1 MQSVSKKETIVSL
14 FLSIF
19 LLWHIYHIIVTSIGN
34 NRRENALEQEIEKLL
49 KDDDVTKQ
57 AGIIP
62 YLLSERTKHDEKYL
76 SIRAFSESQKRRAYE
91 KQAHKCPMCVKQG
104 IDTEYAFEEMEG
116 DHIIPWS
123 QGGRTVDDNLQMLCK
138 KCNNDKRDI

>member
-1 MQSVSKKETIVSL
+1 MSL